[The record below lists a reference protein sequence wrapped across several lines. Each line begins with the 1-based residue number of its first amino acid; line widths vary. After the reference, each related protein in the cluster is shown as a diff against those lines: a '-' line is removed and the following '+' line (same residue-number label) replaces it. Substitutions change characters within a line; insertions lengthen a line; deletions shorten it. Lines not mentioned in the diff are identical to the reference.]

1 MSTPRSPRETELTER
16 LVGAWRSSQ
25 PLSALDATRL
35 APPDDNTACAVQDA
49 VGAALNWFPL
59 GRARA
64 WKIASVPPTAAP
76 VPDAFIFNGPHTLRR
91 ADFCTLIGIE
101 VELVLRLG
109 HALRAGCTV
118 AEAAAA
124 IDGVFAAI
132 EIFDVRARDWKNLPR
147 TFLLADH
154 QMHGRLLLGSGITDG
169 WRDSLADTE
178 VALTVGSREKLRRH
192 GGHALGSPVA
202 ILPWLAGH
210 VAARA
215 DGLQRGDLVA
225 SGTWTG
231 LHEAHPGERISA
243 HFASIGEICVD
254 IAKS

>member
-1 MSTPRSPRETELTER
+1 MSTSLSPRGAELAER
-16 LVGAWRSSQ
+16 LVGAWRSGQ

-35 APPDDNTACAVQDA
+35 APPDDAAACAVQDA
-49 VGAALNWFPL
+49 VGTALDWFPR

-76 VPDAFIFNGPHTLRR
+76 VPDAFMLEGAHRLRHE
-91 ADFCTLIGIE
+91 DFHTLIGIE

-109 HALRAGCTV
+109 RALPAGCSET
-118 AEAAAA
+118 EAAAA
-124 IDGVFAAI
+124 IDGIFAAI
-132 EIFDVRARDWKNLPR
+132 EIFDVRARDWNTLPR

-154 QMHGRLLLGSGITDG
+154 QMHGRLLLGTGIEQG
-169 WRDSLADTE
+169 WQDSLADTE
-178 VALTVGSREKLRRH
+178 VVMSVNGREKLRRH

-210 VAARA
+210 VASRN
-215 DGLQRGDLVA
+215 DGLQAGDLIA

-231 LHEAHPGERISA
+231 LHVAQPGERIEARFEGIGQATVEIASA
-243 HFASIGEICVD
+243 
-254 IAKS
+254 